1 MKISMLTE
9 FFPPNLIIGLP
20 IRYRW
25 IEANQVCSD
34 LELWP
39 KVKKLKT
46 TSNPKLQRIGKF
58 HKTLEGDRSS
68 LKHGWTLYYQK
79 TQTYCYS

>member
-1 MKISMLTE
+1 M
-9 FFPPNLIIGLP
+9 IIGLP

-25 IEANQVCSD
+25 IEADQVCSD

-39 KVKKLKT
+39 KVKLKI

-58 HKTLEGDRSS
+58 QKTLEGDRSS
-68 LKHGWTLYYQK
+68 LKNMDGFCIIRKLKPIVISDKTLLRNN
-79 TQTYCYS
+79 

>member
-1 MKISMLTE
+1 M
-9 FFPPNLIIGLP
+9 IIGLP

-25 IEANQVCSD
+25 VEANQVCSD

-39 KVKKLKT
+39 KVKLNI

-58 HKTLEGDRSS
+58 QKTLEGDRSS
-68 LKHGWTLYYQK
+68 LKDTDGFCIIGKLKPIVIIDKTLLRNH
-79 TQTYCYS
+79 CII